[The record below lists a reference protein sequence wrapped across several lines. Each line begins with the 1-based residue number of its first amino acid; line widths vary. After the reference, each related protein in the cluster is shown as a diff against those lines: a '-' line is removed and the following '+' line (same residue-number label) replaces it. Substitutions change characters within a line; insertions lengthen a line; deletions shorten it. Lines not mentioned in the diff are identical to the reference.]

1 MASPNPARNASWM
14 SRNEPRGRA
23 SPPAFAVAL
32 LACLAIACLAA
43 LAPAAA
49 DPTADATTATAEPF
63 PALDPARGD
72 GDAGE
77 AGDGGVGDC
86 SVRGFGKRRGTS
98 ARGSPRASAAVAFGE
113 RVALDHLGPVI
124 VNADCSVRRITN
136 WAGLSERERRGTS
149 ARVAAR
155 NAERLERCRAAAS
168 EGTLEGWDEAGD
180 EGEGGAEGERRRV
193 RPSAEGRENCDA
205 PCGEGWGGAR
215 RRDGRDEY
223 TRWIQAG
230 WRGNVRPS
238 RGCH

>member
-23 SPPAFAVAL
+23 SAPAFAVAL

-49 DPTADATTATAEPF
+49 DPTADETTATAEPF

-77 AGDGGVGDC
+77 AGDGGVGD
-86 SVRGFGKRRGTS
+86 GFGNGDAARRI
-98 ARGSPRASAAVAFGE
+98 AFGE

-180 EGEGGAEGERRRV
+180 EGEGGAEGEEGERELRRAV
-193 RPSAEGRENCDA
+193 R
-205 PCGEGWGGAR
+205 
-215 RRDGRDEY
+215 
-223 TRWIQAG
+223 
-230 WRGNVRPS
+230 
-238 RGCH
+238 